1 MGFIHEG
8 CILVARLLSWL
19 QINQHVENRNRQ
31 EQREPCHQASLAGAI
46 ADSDH
51 CPRKTR
57 HALAGL
63 PPTRDAGVASLRA
76 VPSLGRLDRHFT
88 LPSPSTP
95 IQIFHPIRRDVRRGG
110 CDDRCP
116 LPPIHGKPD
125 ALLLREHYPLLP
137 VGHARTFLG
146 EK

>member
-1 MGFIHEG
+1 LSSGVTCRG
-8 CILVARLLSWL
+8 RRRL
-19 QINQHVENRNRQ
+19 RY
-31 EQREPCHQASLAGAI
+31 
-46 ADSDH
+46 DH
-51 CPRKTR
+51 CPGKTR
-57 HALAGL
+57 HALVGV

-116 LPPIHGKPD
+116 LRSTANRMRCFCVNITPFFPSGT
-125 ALLLREHYPLLP
+125 
-137 VGHARTFLG
+137 HARSWARNRGPGRSRSRSRG
-146 EK
+146 ERLRADVTTDTAMIEQP